1 MSETRSTR
9 TYTSTKGSGAD
20 KVTTTVIEETVTKA
34 DGSTYT
40 SRQET
45 VVYGENPAGAQPH
58 SPTLTQPQSPT
69 VTQPQSPTV
78 TQSQSPTVT
87 QSQSPT
93 VTQSQIPTVAQ
104 PQSPTVAQ
112 AQIPIGAPT
121 QTAPAQ
127 VNTV

>member
-45 VVYGENPAGAQPH
+45 VVYGENPAG
-58 SPTLTQPQSPT
+58 SQPQNPT
-69 VTQPQSPTV
+69 VTQPHS
-78 TQSQSPTVT
+78 
-87 QSQSPT
+87 
-93 VTQSQIPTVAQ
+93 PTVAQ

-112 AQIPIGAPT
+112 PQNPTLAQPQSTTFAQAHIPIGAPT
-121 QTAPAQ
+121 QTAPSQ